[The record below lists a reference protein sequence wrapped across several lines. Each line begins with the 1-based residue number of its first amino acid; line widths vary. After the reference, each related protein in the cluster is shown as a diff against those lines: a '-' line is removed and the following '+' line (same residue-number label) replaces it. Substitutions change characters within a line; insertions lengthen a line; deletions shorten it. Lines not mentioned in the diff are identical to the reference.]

1 LKHKKEKEKSQMTYR
16 LRQGA
21 GDLSLAQKP
30 QMAAPRRRKTEQ
42 GAEVSDSC
50 AMAQGNGT
58 GARKKKP
65 INCNLF
71 QKRGL
76 QNLTAKELFFGSDS
90 EVLQR
95 YFKCGNS
102 FQP

>member
-1 LKHKKEKEKSQMTYR
+1 LKYKKEKKKSQMTYR

-50 AMAQGNGT
+50 AMAQGNGA
-58 GARKKKP
+58 GARKKNLKYIYCVIFFTKP
-65 INCNLF
+65 LNV
-71 QKRGL
+71 
-76 QNLTAKELFFGSDS
+76 
-90 EVLQR
+90 EVYEQETHL
-95 YFKCGNS
+95 
-102 FQP
+102 